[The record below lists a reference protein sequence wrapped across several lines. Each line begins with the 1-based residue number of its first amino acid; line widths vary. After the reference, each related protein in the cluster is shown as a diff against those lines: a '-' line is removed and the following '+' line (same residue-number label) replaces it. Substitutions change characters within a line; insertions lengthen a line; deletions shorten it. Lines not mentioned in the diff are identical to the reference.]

1 MKRSISKDFPF
12 YILLIIAL
20 VSVIDN
26 IIDNEKFMLLKHY
39 FGIGLLILSLVIY
52 FVNYRG
58 YKYIFTIVL
67 FIGTFNIIYFTN
79 PVYSI
84 SFGFKFLSKYE
95 VNTLNIQSI
104 ALALLIIQVLVSRK
118 EYYRKFMEFF

>member
-12 YILLIIAL
+12 YILLIISL
-20 VSVIDN
+20 LTVIDSVIDN
-26 IIDNEKFMLLKHY
+26 DKVMLLKHY
-39 FGIGLLILSLVIY
+39 FGIGSVLLSLIVY
-52 FVNYRG
+52 FVSYRV

-84 SFGFKFLSKYE
+84 SFGFKFLSKYA
-95 VNTLNIQSI
+95 VNTLSIQS
-104 ALALLIIQVLVSRK
+104 LAIVLLLIQVLVNRK
-118 EYYRKFMEFF
+118 EYFRKFVELF

>member
-12 YILLIIAL
+12 YILLIISL
-20 VSVIDN
+20 LTVIDSVIDN
-26 IIDNEKFMLLKHY
+26 DKVMLLKHY
-39 FGIGLLILSLVIY
+39 FGIGSVLLSLIVY
-52 FVNYRG
+52 FFSYRV

-84 SFGFKFLSKYE
+84 SFKFKFLSKYE
-95 VNTLNIQSI
+95 VNTLSIQSI
-104 ALALLIIQVLVSRK
+104 AIVLFVIQVLVNRK
-118 EYYRKFMEFF
+118 EYFRKFVELF